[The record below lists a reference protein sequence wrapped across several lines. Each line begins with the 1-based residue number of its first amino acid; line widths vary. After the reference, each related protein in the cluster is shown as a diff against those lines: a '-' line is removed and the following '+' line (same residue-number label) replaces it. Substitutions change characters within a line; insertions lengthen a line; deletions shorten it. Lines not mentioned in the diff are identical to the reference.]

1 MLRTIALRPPPAVR
15 VLDDRDLDEAL
26 AVCDRDQAANVFVA
40 SRMRA
45 GSLDP
50 GALGAQ
56 IWGYYSGQRL
66 ESLCYAGANL
76 VPVEATPAA
85 IRAFAERARKQG
97 RRCSSLVGPAAAVK
111 DLWALLRPYWGPARV
126 VRAAQPVMATSTPPQ
141 VAPDVT
147 VRQVRLD
154 ELGILLPACVA
165 MFTEEVGVSP
175 AGGDG
180 GALYRARVSEL
191 ISSGRAFA
199 RIDDGDVIFKAEIGA
214 VTPGACQVQG
224 VWVNPRLRGRGL
236 AAPGMAAVVVAAQR
250 MFAPLV
256 TLYVNDFNQPA
267 RAAYRRAGFAE
278 VGTFMSVL
286 F

>member
-1 MLRTIALRPPPAVR
+1 MLRTIALRPPPSVR

-26 AVCDRDQAANVFVA
+26 AICDRDLAANVFVA
-40 SRMRA
+40 SRIRA
-45 GSLDP
+45 GGLDP
-50 GALGAQ
+50 GSLGAQ
-56 IWGYYSGQRL
+56 IWGYYSGHEL

-85 IRAFAERARKQG
+85 VRAFAERARKQG

-111 DLWALLRPYWGPARV
+111 DLWTFLRPYWGPARAI
-126 VRAAQPVMATSTPPQ
+126 RTAQPVMAISGPPQ
-141 VAPDVT
+141 VAADSA
-147 VRQVRLD
+147 VRQVRPD

-191 ISSGRAFA
+191 ISGGRAFA
-199 RIDDGDVIFKAEIGA
+199 RIEGGRVIFKAEIGA
-214 VTPGACQVQG
+214 VTPNACQVQG
-224 VWVNPRLRGRGL
+224 VWVNPRVRGRGL
-236 AAPGMAAVVVAAQR
+236 AAPGMAAVVAAAQR

-256 TLYVNDFNQPA
+256 TLYVNDFNLPA
-267 RAAYRRAGFAE
+267 RAAYTRTGFTE

>member
-1 MLRTIALRPPPAVR
+1 MAHRSPAAAR
-15 VLDDRDLDEAL
+15 VLDDRDRGDLLAL
-26 AVCDRDQAANVFVA
+26 CEQDPAANVFVS
-40 SRMRA
+40 SRVRSA
-45 GSLDP
+45 GLDP

-56 IWGYYSGQRL
+56 MWGYFSAGRL
-66 ESLCYAGANL
+66 ASACYAGANL
-76 VPVEATPAA
+76 VPVAATPTAN
-85 IRAFAERARKQG
+85 RAFAERARRQG
-97 RRCSSLVGPAAAVK
+97 RRCSSLVGPAVAVR
-111 DLWALLRPYWGPARV
+111 DLWALLRPHWGPARA
-126 VRAAQPVMATSTPPQ
+126 VRAAQPLMSISTPPR
-141 VAPDVT
+141 VAPDPA

-154 ELGILLPACVA
+154 EVEILLPACIA

-175 AGGDG
+175 IGRDG

-199 RIDDGDVIFKAEIGA
+199 RIEGGEVIFKAEIGA
-214 VTPGACQVQG
+214 VTPLACQVQG

-236 AAPGMAAVVVAAQR
+236 AAPGMAAVVAMARR

-256 TLYVNDFNQPA
+256 TLYVNDFNLPA
-267 RAAYRRAGFAE
+267 RAAYRRTGFTE